1 MRTFRIRVFSLV
13 RFRNS
18 AKFAN
23 GSLDKEPFFT
33 RHREHTKRTGKIL
46 SFLYGRGDGIRT
58 HGLLVPNR
66 VDTVAFLRPPL
77 RAVALF
83 SPYLLFPKNLQ
94 FSGTPL
100 CAWFVPKRRVLITE
114 SIQKGQEKS
123 CPFCMVEETGFEPTA
138 SWSRTKR
145 ATKLRYSSLFVCY
158 FSTAIIFLQLFSS
171 FIINDN
177 VVLSETSDLRQ
188 RLFNKSVKLREAHHS
203 VFVVGNNYLVHASVL
218 MRRQFFTSR
227 DYVFCIETRS

>member
-1 MRTFRIRVFSLV
+1 
-13 RFRNS
+13 
-18 AKFAN
+18 
-23 GSLDKEPFFT
+23 
-33 RHREHTKRTGKIL
+33 
-46 SFLYGRGDGIRT
+46 
-58 HGLLVPNR
+58 
-66 VDTVAFLRPPL
+66 
-77 RAVALF
+77 
-83 SPYLLFPKNLQ
+83 
-94 FSGTPL
+94 
-100 CAWFVPKRRVLITE
+100 
-114 SIQKGQEKS
+114 
-123 CPFCMVEETGFEPTA
+123 MVEETGFEPTA

-227 DYVFCIETRS
+227 DYVFRIATGS